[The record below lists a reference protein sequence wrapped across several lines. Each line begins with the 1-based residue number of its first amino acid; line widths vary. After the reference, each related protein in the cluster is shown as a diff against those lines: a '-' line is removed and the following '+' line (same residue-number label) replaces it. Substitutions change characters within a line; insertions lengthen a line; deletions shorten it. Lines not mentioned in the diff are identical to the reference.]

1 MTTTIASRVV
11 EFLRTNG
18 ASSIQL
24 MSDSLGVPGNRISA
38 TISQINAGKSK
49 ESARII
55 GDRVE
60 GKLYSIYSLDS
71 YDAPQAEKKQDV
83 CVAMPGT
90 PAKSQRDI
98 ARDALIGYIGNELR
112 SDFERMLAEILPT
125 IVESAM
131 SGMATDIRAALSGA
145 FAKKQTVVADEIQI
159 TTTPVA
165 SNPVAAIIAD
175 AAKPEPAHIAAPVVN
190 VVSTRTKH
198 REKAKPAQ
206 AAESAKVV
214 EGRNRKALVVGL
226 HSNKQEF
233 IRREFRDC
241 FELRLYTPDQLR
253 AIQECV
259 KSGDLAFLM
268 ADFVSHKHQDILQNA
283 GAEVVVVHGG
293 ISSLREAMT
302 AAYVTSEDKEAA

>member
-24 MSDSLGVPGNRISA
+24 MSDSLGVPSNRISA

-71 YDAPQAEKKQDV
+71 YDAPRAEKKQDV

-90 PAKSQRDI
+90 PAKSHRDI

-112 SDFERMLAEILPT
+112 
-125 IVESAM
+125 
-131 SGMATDIRAALSGA
+131 
-145 FAKKQTVVADEIQI
+145 
-159 TTTPVA
+159 
-165 SNPVAAIIAD
+165 
-175 AAKPEPAHIAAPVVN
+175 
-190 VVSTRTKH
+190 
-198 REKAKPAQ
+198 
-206 AAESAKVV
+206 
-214 EGRNRKALVVGL
+214 
-226 HSNKQEF
+226 
-233 IRREFRDC
+233 
-241 FELRLYTPDQLR
+241 LYTPDQLR
-253 AIQECV
+253 ATQECV

-268 ADFVSHKHQDILQNA
+268 ADFVSHKHQDALQSA
-283 GAEVVVVHGG
+283 GAEIVIVHGG

-302 AAYVTSEDKEAA
+302 TAYVGSSEKKAA